1 MAFWFGWFVK
11 LTGGLP
17 YLIIYRPKY
26 YYENKRIQSRRIK
39 KGAIVISNHHSIW
52 DFAVA
57 MFTFPTRILR
67 CAAAELLYEKNIFM
81 TAFLKLLGTVRV
93 DRDGHDF
100 SFLSNFK
107 KHLDKGRVV
116 EIYPEARV
124 PRPEESTPLEFKTSA
139 VYLALHTGA
148 PIIPICNN
156 GKHFCKERM
165 RVLIGTPIDVREMY
179 DENLSER
186 ENIVN
191 INASVRRKIIEFQE
205 QIEKYEKE
213 EGNR

>member
-1 MAFWFGWFVK
+1 MAFLFNWFVK

-17 YLIIYRPKY
+17 YLLIFRPKY
-26 YYENKRIQSRRIK
+26 YYENKSIQSRRIK

-57 MFTFPTRILR
+57 MFTFPTRTLR

-81 TAFLKLLGTVRV
+81 KIFLKLLGTVKV
-93 DRDGHDF
+93 DREGHDF
-100 SFLSNFK
+100 SFLSSFQ
-107 KHLDKGRVV
+107 KHLMKGRVV

-124 PRPEESTPLEFKTSA
+124 PLPQESTPLEFKTSA
-139 VYLALHTGA
+139 VYIALYTGA

-156 GKHFCKERM
+156 GKYFCKHRM

-179 DENLSER
+179 DDRLTER

-191 INASVRRKIIEFQE
+191 INAAVRRKIIEFQG

-213 EGNR
+213 EKHR